1 MRLELDVLNIKDVRF
16 AEKTTISDGILHI
29 DRHELQELLQQD
41 KRFSKVD
48 IELVHAGESCRV
60 VRVFDVTEPRAKIDG
75 TGQNFPG
82 VLGKLE
88 TAGQGCT
95 RVLRGAA
102 VVTIDSMAEQRIQL
116 FDASGPGADLAPYG
130 KLQNVIL
137 LCPPVNGIAYS
148 DYRRAL
154 RIASLKAAVYL
165 AEATEDLKAEEVEVY
180 ELGPLAEAVK
190 GMEPL
195 PRVAY
200 IYQIHAL
207 QQSVEKPPDE
217 SIFYGDNVSQLLPT
231 IVHPNE
237 ILDGAILKGYTALGQ
252 ETYSIQNH
260 PVVQELYNRHGKELC
275 FVGVVITVA
284 QSTEPERERSVATA
298 AKLVKSVLG
307 ADAVILTKIGGGA
320 PHIDLAQT
328 CELCEEQ
335 GVKTV
340 CIVAVL
346 SADSTSESALIFNS
360 PRADA
365 IVNVG
370 AFTGSNA
377 VTLPSVERVLGGPA
391 TFGGKPAEAEIEVPS
406 NLLTGS
412 ISQVGASRLVMRE
425 I

>member
-1 MRLELDVLNIKDVRF
+1 MRLELDILNIKDVRF

-29 DRHELQELLQQD
+29 NRHELQELLQQD

-48 IELVHAGESCRV
+48 IELVHPGESCRV
-60 VRVFDVTEPRAKIDG
+60 VRVFDVIEPRAKIDG

-82 VLGKLE
+82 VLDKLE
-88 TAGQGCT
+88 TAGQGRT
-95 RVLRGAA
+95 QVLRGAA

-116 FDASGPGADLAPYG
+116 IDASGPGADLTPYG

-148 DYRRAL
+148 DYLNAL
-154 RIASLKAAVYL
+154 RIAELKVAVYL
-165 AEATEDLKAEEVEVY
+165 AEAAEDLKADEVEVY

-190 GMEPL
+190 GMEHL
-195 PRVAY
+195 PRVTY
-200 IYQIHAL
+200 VYQIHDLKVSA
-207 QQSVEKPPDE
+207 EKPPDE
-217 SIFYGDNVSQLLPT
+217 HIFYGDNVSKLLPT
-231 IVHPNE
+231 IVQPNE
-237 ILDGAILKGYTALGQ
+237 ILDGAILKGYAALGQ

-260 PVVQELYNRHGKELC
+260 PVVRELYNRHGKELC

-307 ADAVILTKIGGGA
+307 ADAVIFTKIGGGA
-320 PHIDLAQT
+320 PHIDLVQT

-370 AFTGSNA
+370 AFTGSNE
-377 VTLPSVERVLGGPA
+377 VTLPPVERVLGGPA
-391 TFGGKPAEAEIEVPS
+391 TFDGKPAEAEIEVPN
-406 NLLTGS
+406 NLLAGS
-412 ISQVGASRLVMRE
+412 ISQLGASRLMMRE